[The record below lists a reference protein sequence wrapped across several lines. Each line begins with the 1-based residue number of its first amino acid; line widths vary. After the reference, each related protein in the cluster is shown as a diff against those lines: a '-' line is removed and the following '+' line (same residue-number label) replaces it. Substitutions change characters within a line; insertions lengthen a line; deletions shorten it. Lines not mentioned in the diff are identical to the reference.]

1 MNTRLA
7 VLALA
12 TAALAACEPNPSVT
26 GPAAALQA
34 ARAADVSAAV
44 SDAGAVYTL
53 TNQVGGNAVAVFA
66 RGADGRLSAAGAVST
81 GGTGTGASLGSQSA
95 VTLSDDG
102 RWLFAVN
109 AGSNDVSVFSVSP
122 AGGLALASR
131 TASGGTLPIS
141 LTVHGNV
148 LYVLNAGGTGNISG
162 LAVGTSGALTAI
174 AGTTL
179 PLSGSN
185 VGPAQV
191 SFRPDGRRLV
201 VTEKNTNQLDV
212 YAVDANGVAS
222 GPTTTASAGG
232 TPFGFSFGHRNELF
246 VSEATGSASSYE
258 LDATGGVSLVSGAVL
273 THQGAPCWAVVTN
286 DGRIGFTGNGA
297 GSVSAFAIAPDGA
310 IGLVDANGGTA
321 LIGTDRHGDRGR
333 THRGD
338 PALRAGAR
346 RGRHAGTGTDQHQLA
361 QQRQASAACGAP
373 GPGSAAQLLGV
384 HLRQLHADRAVAR
397 GLRSA
402 VSGARAHDRR
412 HSHARVPALRR
423 RARQRQPRPG
433 ARPPGHH
440 PSQRAG
446 QRPPHLG
453 RVQHPLLAELR
464 ADRQGGDDSLHR
476 VWRVPSQRRR
486 LPGMGPAHPA
496 AARRIASCSLTP
508 PT

>member
-12 TAALAACEPNPSVT
+12 TAALAACEPSRSPTS
-26 GPAAALQA
+26 PATSLQA
-34 ARAADVSAAV
+34 QRDADVSAAL
-44 SDAGAVYTL
+44 SDPGAVYTL

-66 RGADGRLSAAGAVST
+66 RGADGRLTAAGTVST

-109 AGSNDVSVFSVSP
+109 AGSNDVSVLSVSP
-122 AGGLALASR
+122 GGLALASR

-141 LTVHGNV
+141 LTAHGNV

-162 LAVGTSGALTAI
+162 FAVGTSGALTAI
-174 AGTTL
+174 AGATL

-191 SFRPDGRRLV
+191 SFSPDGRRLV

-222 GPTTTASAGG
+222 GPTTTPSAGG
-232 TPFGFSFGHRNELF
+232 TPFGFSFGHRDELF
-246 VSEATGSASSYE
+246 VSEAAGSASSYE

-321 LIGTDRHGDRGR
+321 LIGAGINDI
-333 THRGD
+333 
-338 PALRAGAR
+338 ALSHNSRYLYVLQTGGAQAIHAFRVQADGHLTPLGAIAGLPN
-346 RGRHAGTGTDQHQLA
+346 GT
-361 QQRQASAACGAP
+361 
-373 GPGSAAQLLGV
+373 
-384 HLRQLHADRAVAR
+384 R
-397 GLRSA
+397 GL
-402 VSGARAHDRR
+402 
-412 HSHARVPALRR
+412 
-423 RARQRQPRPG
+423 
-433 ARPPGHH
+433 
-440 PSQRAG
+440 
-446 QRPPHLG
+446 
-453 RVQHPLLAELR
+453 
-464 ADRQGGDDSLHR
+464 
-476 VWRVPSQRRR
+476 
-486 LPGMGPAHPA
+486 A
-496 AARRIASCSLTP
+496 AF
-508 PT
+508 

>member
-12 TAALAACEPNPSVT
+12 TAALAACEPSRSPTS
-26 GPAAALQA
+26 PATSLQA
-34 ARAADVSAAV
+34 QRDADVSAAL
-44 SDAGAVYTL
+44 SDPGAVYTL

-66 RGADGRLSAAGAVST
+66 RGADGRLTAAGTVST

-122 AGGLALASR
+122 AGLALASR

-162 LAVGTSGALTAI
+162 FAVGTSGALAAI
-174 AGTTL
+174 AGATR

-191 SFRPDGRRLV
+191 SFTPDGRRLV

-232 TPFGFSFGHRNELF
+232 TPFGFSFSLRNELF
-246 VSEATGSASSYE
+246 VSEAAGSASSYE
-258 LDATGGVSLVSGAVL
+258 LDPRGNVTLVSGAVL

-310 IGLVDANGGTA
+310 INLVDANGGTA
-321 LIGTDRHGDRGR
+321 LIGAGINDI
-333 THRGD
+333 
-338 PALRAGAR
+338 ALSHNSRYLYVLQTGGAQAIHAFRVQADGHLTALGAIAGLP
-346 RGRHAGTGTDQHQLA
+346 TGT
-361 QQRQASAACGAP
+361 
-373 GPGSAAQLLGV
+373 
-384 HLRQLHADRAVAR
+384 R
-397 GLRSA
+397 GL
-402 VSGARAHDRR
+402 
-412 HSHARVPALRR
+412 
-423 RARQRQPRPG
+423 
-433 ARPPGHH
+433 
-440 PSQRAG
+440 
-446 QRPPHLG
+446 
-453 RVQHPLLAELR
+453 
-464 ADRQGGDDSLHR
+464 
-476 VWRVPSQRRR
+476 
-486 LPGMGPAHPA
+486 A
-496 AARRIASCSLTP
+496 AF
-508 PT
+508 

>member
-44 SDAGAVYTL
+44 SDPGAVYTL

-66 RGADGRLSAAGAVST
+66 RGADGRLTAAGTVST

-122 AGGLALASR
+122 GGGLALASR

-174 AGTTL
+174 AGATL

-191 SFRPDGRRLV
+191 SFSPDGHRLV

-212 YAVDANGVAS
+212 YAVDANGAAS
-222 GPTTTASAGG
+222 GRASVASAGG
-232 TPFGFSFGHRNELF
+232 TPFGFAFGHRNDVF
-246 VSEATGSASSYE
+246 VSDATGSASSYV
-258 LDATGGVSLVSGAVL
+258 LDAGNLSLVSGAVL
-273 THQGAPCWAVVTN
+273 THRGAPCWAVVTD
-286 DGRIGFTGNGA
+286 DGRFGYTGNGS
-297 GSVSAFAIAPDGA
+297 GSVSALGIAPSGA
-310 IGLVDANGGTA
+310 IRLVDADGATAVVSGGVNDIALSGNSRYLYVLGTGATPAIYAFRLEADGHLVALGPVAGLPGGT
-321 LIGTDRHGDRGR
+321 
-333 THRGD
+333 
-338 PALRAGAR
+338 
-346 RGRHAGTGTDQHQLA
+346 
-361 QQRQASAACGAP
+361 
-373 GPGSAAQLLGV
+373 
-384 HLRQLHADRAVAR
+384 R
-397 GLRSA
+397 GL
-402 VSGARAHDRR
+402 
-412 HSHARVPALRR
+412 
-423 RARQRQPRPG
+423 
-433 ARPPGHH
+433 
-440 PSQRAG
+440 
-446 QRPPHLG
+446 
-453 RVQHPLLAELR
+453 
-464 ADRQGGDDSLHR
+464 
-476 VWRVPSQRRR
+476 
-486 LPGMGPAHPA
+486 
-496 AARRIASCSLTP
+496 AAR
-508 PT
+508 